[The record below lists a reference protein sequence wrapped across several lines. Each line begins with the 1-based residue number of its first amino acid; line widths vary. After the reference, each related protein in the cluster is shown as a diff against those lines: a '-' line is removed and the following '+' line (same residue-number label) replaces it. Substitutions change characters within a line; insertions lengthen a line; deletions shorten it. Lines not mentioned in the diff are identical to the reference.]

1 MPPKPSEK
9 RSRVSSS
16 EEENHVLGVGDTI
29 LVDIQRRLEKLDL
42 LDKID
47 EGLIKMED
55 DMGTIK
61 QKVLELEGGLNS
73 VNSEVADLKENIE
86 KTAQK
91 EHLQLLEEEV
101 EDLRNRSRRNNLVFY
116 NIPERAEG
124 QNCTEFIQNF
134 IASHMALET
143 LCGQVEIE
151 RAHRTPTYAAKHNM
165 RKPRPIHVAFLRY
178 TDKAKVLAN
187 AAARLKGNPYNG
199 NIIGIGADFAKKTQD
214 RRKALLPYK
223 KHLQKKL
230 GAGRKVFIAY
240 PAILKYIDEEG
251 RQKTVGDEDLKRLKG
266 EMTKYT

>member
-16 EEENHVLGVGDTI
+16 EEENHVLGVGDAI

-47 EGLIKMED
+47 ERLIKMED
-55 DMGTIK
+55 GMGTIK

-73 VNSEVADLKENIE
+73 VNSEVADLKESIE
-86 KTAQK
+86 KKAEK

-124 QNCTEFIQNF
+124 QNCVEFIQNF
-134 IASHMALET
+134 IANHMALEA
-143 LCGQVEIE
+143 LRGRVEIE
-151 RAHRTPTYAAKHNM
+151 RAHRTPTYAANHNM
-165 RKPRPIHVAFLRY
+165 KKPRPIHVAFLRH
-178 TDKAKVLAN
+178 TDKLKILAN

-199 NIIGIGADFAKKTQD
+199 NIIGIGADFAKKTQQ

-230 GAGRKVFIAY
+230 GDDRKVFIAY
-240 PAILKYIDEEG
+240 PAILKYIDEGG
-251 RQKTVGDEDLKRLKG
+251 RQKIVGEEDLKKLKG

>member
-1 MPPKPSEK
+1 MPPKPREK

-16 EEENHVLGVGDTI
+16 EEENHVLGVGDAI

-47 EGLIKMED
+47 ERLIKMED

-86 KTAQK
+86 KKAEK

-143 LCGQVEIE
+143 LCGQVE
-151 RAHRTPTYAAKHNM
+151 
-165 RKPRPIHVAFLRY
+165 
-178 TDKAKVLAN
+178 
-187 AAARLKGNPYNG
+187 
-199 NIIGIGADFAKKTQD
+199 
-214 RRKALLPYK
+214 
-223 KHLQKKL
+223 
-230 GAGRKVFIAY
+230 
-240 PAILKYIDEEG
+240 
-251 RQKTVGDEDLKRLKG
+251 
-266 EMTKYT
+266 